1 MKAVV
6 KLGGALFKRDPDV
19 DALRTTGKILSGFVG
34 EVNQLVA
41 VAGGGQNARVYIDAA
56 RKLGADESTCDLLGI
71 SVTRANAELLR
82 LALGSVA
89 VPKIP
94 TMLSELTHYV
104 SSGKVVVLG
113 GLQPGQ
119 STNAVAA
126 LAAEI
131 THSDFLV
138 NATDVEGVYTADPKK
153 SPKAKMLRS
162 VSVDKLLSWAMAGD
176 VYAGKYELLDPVA
189 LKIMQRA
196 RIPTRFVSL
205 EDPSNIT
212 SALRGRDFG
221 MKLLDLF
228 QSKAQVK
235 LVEHL
240 LQNRDKVFNQA
251 GLARVMDVSPSTVAR
266 IAEPLVRCKVL
277 LFERYEKGMKI
288 FALNKEAPAAQKL
301 IEFYDKIREL

>member
-1 MKAVV
+1 MRAVV

-19 DALRTTGKILSGFVG
+19 DAIRTMGKTLSSFVG
-34 EVNQLVA
+34 EGNQLVA

-71 SVTRANAELLR
+71 GVTRSNAELLR
-82 LALGSVA
+82 LSLGSVG

-94 TMLSELTHYV
+94 TLLSELNHLV
-104 SSGKVVVLG
+104 STGKAVVLG

-131 THSDFLV
+131 TRADFLV
-138 NATDVEGVYTADPKK
+138 NATDVAGVYTADPKRD
-153 SPKAKMLRS
+153 PKAKLLRS
-162 VSVDKLLSWAMAGD
+162 VSVEKLLSWALSGD

-205 EDPSNIT
+205 EDPSNVT
-212 SALRGRDFG
+212 SALRGRDIG
-221 MKLLDLF
+221 T
-228 QSKAQVK
+228 
-235 LVEHL
+235 LV
-240 LQNRDKVFNQA
+240 
-251 GLARVMDVSPSTVAR
+251 SYS
-266 IAEPLVRCKVL
+266 
-277 LFERYEKGMKI
+277 
-288 FALNKEAPAAQKL
+288 
-301 IEFYDKIREL
+301 